1 MLDLPDAGLMHK
13 LSPLEQ
19 VGAVVILFQ
28 QVEERL
34 IELIVLSWKHNPA
47 ASPPIKAP
55 PPDRRRWSAK
65 QKFTCLVAK
74 ARVKTQDHRRDPQ
87 WQFLFGNLGSLD
99 RLADARN
106 SWIHSHYDLGRV
118 FARSGSDGL
127 VMKRTTVD
135 TVTFP
140 SAKPEEGLITATM
153 LYARET
159 SLSDGSTFEQFR
171 RDQENSMH
179 ALSHLI
185 DLYSH

>member
-1 MLDLPDAGLMHK
+1 MIGLPDAGSMYK

-34 IELIVLSWKHNPA
+34 IELIVLSWKHIPA

-55 PPDRRRWSAK
+55 PPDRRRWCAK
-65 QKFTCLVAK
+65 KTFTCLVEK
-74 ARVKTQDHRRDPQ
+74 ALVKTQDHRRDPQ
-87 WQFLFGNLGSLD
+87 WQFLFGEWGSLA
-99 RLADARN
+99 RLAEARN
-106 SWIHSHYDLGRV
+106 AWIHSHYDLGRV
-118 FARSGSDGL
+118 IDRSGSDGL
-127 VMKRTTVD
+127 VMKRTTVE

-153 LYARET
+153 LYVREM
-159 SLSDGSTFEQFR
+159 SLSDGSTFEQLR

-179 ALSHLI
+179 ALSHVI